1 MRFLCGVLLIAASVI
16 HVFLGGAGLVRYK
29 YEVFMAKEAHMV
41 KTEDLSAVAGD
52 LVDDQTKEKEA
63 SASEVDLSAAT
74 RQLVIGILMLVLAL
88 AQLVAGILILLGR
101 GRIPALVL
109 VGLSLVGLGSAMVI
123 NGLSLLGAIGG
134 AVAALGLAT
143 ALMVKPKPKPA

>member
-1 MRFLCGVLLIAASVI
+1 MRFLCGVLLIVASVI
-16 HVFLGGAGLVRYK
+16 HLFLGGAGFVRYK

-41 KTEDLSAVAGD
+41 KTNDLSAVAGD
-52 LVDDQTKEKEA
+52 LVDDQAKEKA
-63 SASEVDLSAAT
+63 SPKEVDLSSAR

-88 AQLVAGILILLGR
+88 AQLVAGLLILLGR
-101 GRIPALVL
+101 GRVPALVL
-109 VGLSLVGLGSAMVI
+109 VGLSLVGLGTAMVI

-143 ALMVKPKPKPA
+143 ALMVKPKPKHA